1 MFAKQAQ
8 FAVAALTLSI
18 AGGAFAQSAD
28 RNVFDSEAILQQPA
42 PVSANGLT
50 REAVQAEYI
59 AKRNAENISS
69 FNPESYYFKQIAGS
83 GDGFV
88 ALFQGGQRTTQMAS
102 AGGVTREQVR
112 AELLAARANGEM
124 NPFDT
129 ETDLRVP
136 ATVRRV
142 APSAYAQR

>member
-1 MFAKQAQ
+1 MFAKQTQ

-28 RNVFDSEAILQQPA
+28 RNVFDSEASLQQPA
-42 PVSANGLT
+42 AVSATGLT

-83 GDGFV
+83 GEGFM
-88 ALFQGGQRTTQMAS
+88 ALFEGQRKTQLAS
-102 AGGVTREQVR
+102 AGGLTREQVR
-112 AELLAARANGEM
+112 AEMLAARANGEL
-124 NPFDT
+124 NLFDT
-129 ETDLRVP
+129 EAYGVT
-136 ATVRRV
+136 ATTRRV
-142 APSAYAQR
+142 APPTYAKR

>member
-8 FAVAALTLSI
+8 FAVAALALSI
-18 AGGAFAQSAD
+18 AGGAFAQSSD
-28 RNVFDSEAILQQPA
+28 RNVFDSEAILAQPA
-42 PVSANGLT
+42 AVSATGLT

-69 FNPESYYFKQIAGS
+69 FNPESYYFKQIAGA
-83 GDGFV
+83 GEGFM
-88 ALFQGGQRTTQMAS
+88 ALFQSQRKTQLAS
-102 AGGVTREQVR
+102 ADGLTRAEVR
-112 AELLAARANGEM
+112 AEVLAARANGEM

-136 ATVRRV
+136 ASTSRV
-142 APSAYAQR
+142 APTTYAQR

>member
-8 FAVAALTLSI
+8 FAIAALSLSI

-28 RNVFDSEAILQQPA
+28 RNVFDSEAILARPA
-42 PVSANGLT
+42 AVSGSNVS

-83 GDGFV
+83 GEGFV
-88 ALFQGGQRTTQMAS
+88 AMFQGQRKSQLAS
-102 AGGVTREQVR
+102 TGGVTREQVR
-112 AELLAARANGEM
+112 AEVLAARAKGEL

-136 ATVRRV
+136 ASNSRV
-142 APSAYAQR
+142 APTTYAQH

>member
-28 RNVFDSEAILQQPA
+28 RNVFDSEAILAQPA
-42 PVSANGLT
+42 AVSANGLT

-69 FNPESYYFKQIAGS
+69 FNPESYYFKQIAGA
-83 GDGFV
+83 GEGFL
-88 ALFQGGQRTTQMAS
+88 ALFQGQRKTQLAS
-102 AGGVTREQVR
+102 ADGLTREEVR
-112 AELLAARANGEM
+112 AEVLAARANGEL

-136 ATVRRV
+136 ASSRRV
-142 APSAYAQR
+142 APTSYAQH

>member
-28 RNVFDSEAILQQPA
+28 RNLFDSEAILKQPA
-42 PVSANGLT
+42 AVSANGLT

-69 FNPESYYFKQIAGS
+69 FNPEAYYFKQIAGS
-83 GDGFV
+83 GEGFV
-88 ALFQGGQRTTQMAS
+88 ALFQGGQRTQTAS
-102 AGGVTREQVR
+102 ASGVTREQVQ
-112 AELLAARANGEM
+112 AEVLAARARGEL
-124 NPFDT
+124 NPFDI

-136 ATVRRV
+136 ATTRRV

>member
-1 MFAKQAQ
+1 MFAKQTQ

-28 RNVFDSEAILQQPA
+28 RNLFDTEASLQQPA
-42 PVSANGLT
+42 AVSANGLT

-69 FNPESYYFKQIAGS
+69 FNPESAYFKQIAGS

-88 ALFQGGQRTTQMAS
+88 ALFQGGQRKTQLAS
-102 AGGVTREQVR
+102 TSSVTREQVR
-112 AELLAARANGEM
+112 AELMAARASGEL

-129 ETDLRVP
+129 EAYGVP
-136 ATVRRV
+136 ATIRRE
-142 APSAYAQR
+142 APATYAKR

>member
-28 RNVFDSEAILQQPA
+28 RNVFDSEAILAQPA
-42 PVSANGLT
+42 AVSSQGLT

-69 FNPESYYFKQIAGS
+69 FNPESHYFKTIAGS
-83 GDGFV
+83 GSGFL
-88 ALFQGGQRTTQMAS
+88 ALFQGQRNTQVAS
-102 AGGVTREQVR
+102 ANGLTREQVR
-112 AELLAARANGEM
+112 AEVLAARANGEL

-136 ATVRRV
+136 ASLRRQ
-142 APSAYAQR
+142 APTSFAQR

>member
-8 FAVAALTLSI
+8 FAVAALALSI
-18 AGGAFAQSAD
+18 AGGAFAQSD
-28 RNVFDSEAILQQPA
+28 RNVFDSEAMLAQPA
-42 PVSANGLT
+42 AVSSSNVT

-83 GDGFV
+83 GEGFL
-88 ALFQGGQRTTQMAS
+88 ALFQSQRKTQLAS
-102 AGGVTREQVR
+102 ADGLTRAEVR
-112 AELLAARANGEM
+112 AEVLAARANGEL

-136 ATVRRV
+136 ASTSRV
-142 APSAYAQR
+142 APTSYAQR

>member
-18 AGGAFAQSAD
+18 AGGAFAQSVD

-42 PVSANGLT
+42 AVSANGLT

-69 FNPESYYFKQIAGS
+69 FNPESYYFKQIAGA
-83 GDGFV
+83 GEGFL
-88 ALFQGGQRTTQMAS
+88 ALFQGGQRTQVAS
-102 AGGVTREQVR
+102 ANGVTREQVR
-112 AELLAARANGEM
+112 AEVLAARANGEL

-136 ATVRRV
+136 ASLRRQ
-142 APSAYAQR
+142 APTNFAQR